1 MIQNRTK
8 LALMGIITDFG
19 GMIVLTIFGF
29 IAAPIILKLT
39 SQSLY
44 GFWVT
49 TISILGYLAL
59 TDLGLGMS
67 LTRIIASLAKTND
80 SKALN
85 NTISTAF
92 FVFFGVGIVFFILGI
107 SISPFI
113 PKWFKIPAKEA
124 EQVISAY
131 HVAIL
136 SGAIALPLSTFSGV
150 VVGFQKMGIINI
162 YTNIISILAIGLSII
177 LLSSGVGL
185 IALPLASL
193 FTVIISSLFS
203 FYYSRRFFPAL
214 NVRFVNFNWED
225 FKKLVSFGGYF
236 QLGRVANTVALS
248 SDNIVISGYMGAENV
263 TPYGFTSKL
272 PIMFSVTLASKLP
285 IAIFPAMTEMFVHNE
300 MDKLRKTYKRLT
312 FFSVRI
318 AILAGGFIFITNQ
331 QFVSLW
337 VGSQYFGGNLLN
349 LVFVLWAL
357 LDTVYRGTTAIV
369 YASGDMRNLT
379 IAASAEA
386 ILNIAISITLV
397 GPLGLAGV
405 ALGTLISKVLTT
417 GFYIPY
423 WVCHKINLSLNDL
436 LINSIVNP
444 IIRSLPS
451 IGLTFLISLY
461 LPLNLG
467 WYWIILIG
475 LNLGVTN
482 FLMFEGLSL
491 FKSSNEKWSIH
502 LRKLILMQEEY

>member
-1 MIQNRTK
+1 MGNRTK
-8 LALMGIITDFG
+8 FALYGFITDGVGLIF
-19 GMIVLTIFGF
+19 LTIFGF

-67 LTRIIASLAKTND
+67 LTRFVASLAKTKD
-80 SKALN
+80 SNALN
-85 NTISTAF
+85 SVISTGF
-92 FVFFGVGIVFFILGI
+92 FTFCGVGLVFFIVGI

-113 PKWFKIPAKEA
+113 PTWFKIPSKEA
-124 EQVISAY
+124 EQLLSAY
-131 HVAIL
+131 RVAIL

-150 VVGFQKMGIINI
+150 VVGFQKMAVINI
-162 YTNIISILAIGLSII
+162 STNIISIVAIGLSII
-177 LLSSGVGL
+177 LLYAGIGL
-185 IALPLASL
+185 VALPLASL
-193 FTVIISSLFS
+193 FTVIVNSIFC
-203 FYYSRRFFPAL
+203 FYFARRYFPPL
-214 NVRFVNFNWED
+214 NIRFVNFHWED
-225 FKKLVSFGGYF
+225 LKKLVSFGGYF

-248 SDNIVISGYMGAENV
+248 SDNIVIAGYIGVENV

-272 PIMFSVTLASKLP
+272 PIMFSVSLASKLP
-285 IAIFPAMTEMFVHNE
+285 IAIFPAMTEMFANQE
-300 MDKLRKTYKRLT
+300 MDKLRQTYKRLT

-318 AILAGGFIFITNQ
+318 ALLAAAFIFITNQ

-337 VGSQYFGGNLLN
+337 VGSQYYGGNLLN

-357 LDTVYRGTTAIV
+357 LDTVYRGTASIV

-397 GPLGLAGV
+397 GPFGLAGV
-405 ALGTLISKVLTT
+405 ALGTLISKALTT
-417 GFYIPY
+417 GFYTPY
-423 WVCHKINLSLNDL
+423 WVCHKINLPINNL
-436 LINSIVNP
+436 LKNSIGHP

-451 IGLTFLISLY
+451 IGLTFLISFF

-482 FLMFEGLSL
+482 FLMFEGLTL
-491 FKSSNEKWSIH
+491 FRPSNEKWPTR